1 VKDKKQ
7 EVINKAIQII
17 RDKYIELK
25 QLKLPESIGILRQA
39 GVPGGIAI
47 FIQQQVSEFKG
58 IWKGQ

>member
-1 VKDKKQ
+1 MKDEKR

-17 RDKYIELK
+17 RDEYIELE

-47 FIQQQVSEFKG
+47 FI
-58 IWKGQ
+58 